1 MKKGDLVQWI
11 PARIN
16 GVRWSGPSEKG
27 NVGVITEFDK
37 TLKKAK
43 VHWAIKPYIFEKNNV
58 WVYLRN
64 VTLLTK
70 GVEIAEV

>member
-1 MKKGDLVQWI
+1 M
-11 PARIN
+11 IN
-16 GVRWSGPSEKG
+16 EVVRTRKG
-27 NVGVITEFDK
+27 NVGVITEIDK

-43 VHWAIKPYIFEKNNV
+43 VHWAVKPRIMEKNNE

-70 GVEIAEV
+70 GVEIAEI

>member
-1 MKKGDLVQWI
+1 MKKGNLVQWT
-11 PARIN
+11 PTVIN
-16 GVRWSGPSEKG
+16 EVVRTRKG
-27 NVGVITEFDK
+27 NVGVITEIDK

-43 VHWAIKPYIFEKNNV
+43 VHWAVKPRIMEKNNE

-70 GVEIAEV
+70 GVEIAEI

>member
-1 MKKGDLVQWI
+1 MKKGNLVQWTPTVI
-11 PARIN
+11 GNRRA
-16 GVRWSGPSEKG
+16 ETG
-27 NVGVITEFDK
+27 NVGVITELDK

-43 VHWAIKPYIFEKNNV
+43 VCWTTKPLIFQKNNV

-70 GVEIAEV
+70 GVEITEN

>member
-1 MKKGDLVQWI
+1 MKKGNLVQWT
-11 PARIN
+11 PTGVN
-16 GVRWSGPSEKG
+16 GVFRGRPPEKG
-27 NVGVITEFDK
+27 NVGVITELDK

-43 VHWAIKPYIFEKNNV
+43 VHWVIKPYIFEKNNV

>member
-1 MKKGDLVQWI
+1 MKKGNLVQWT
-11 PARIN
+11 PTVIN
-16 GVRWSGPSEKG
+16 EVVRTRKG
-27 NVGVITEFDK
+27 NVGVITEIDK

-43 VHWAIKPYIFEKNNV
+43 VHWAVKPCIMEKNNA

>member
-1 MKKGDLVQWI
+1 MKKGNLVKWT
-11 PARIN
+11 PAGVN
-16 GVRWSGPSEKG
+16 GVFRGRPPEKG
-27 NVGVITEFDK
+27 NVGVITEIDK

-43 VHWAIKPYIFEKNNV
+43 VHWAIKPYVFEKNNV

-70 GVEIAEV
+70 GVEIAEI